1 MDFHESRSG
10 SPTPLQAVSPERVN
24 QQQGNQLGFGSSIAS
39 VTDKISQFNSLA
51 MQSKQLE
58 RKTADAALKR
68 AMLGREEAET
78 DMRRYREEARQ
89 LRKQIDEGR
98 HREQRV
104 GERLEAVMENYGR
117 AKETHAHTQ
126 ALWEKEI
133 RRARKETFKSQS
145 AIVKLQEELKTAR
158 ASARASEET
167 LVHEKERS
175 KAREQEAF
183 QARYEL
189 VGCQEELEQTLQ
201 KVKILEQE
209 RDAFRSLAKS
219 EEDVARIASEGRL
232 PLPPPDPEEEA
243 EEELEEK
250 EGKGEGEEMEED
262 TPRSDEDSMAEDG
275 DAADTLLAIP
285 KQRSNKRKSIK
296 SARISSAALLDIK
309 SSAASEAEIGEL
321 TRLWQWEKQRADRA
335 SDLVEYLEAECHL
348 RACSCM
354 KKRPRTSILESARK
368 RPNLDIGDGGDRIIL
383 SEMAAIASPTAKIRA
398 IFAPATKQA
407 QQSNTNASDSPRHQ
421 HDDKEEAEETV
432 EDQQDCK
439 AHEQSP
445 KQKPP
450 RLSTTIFIPSEGVF
464 RTVSQQIAEEMEEAV
479 AAAAVATMAAMPEE
493 PSEEAVEAVA
503 EATHAPTLEVAAP
516 TAEPTSQHAITHT
529 HTLTM
534 VPHHE
539 ILDEDIQDADTTLGD
554 VTTDTA
560 DYTVETTT
568 EQSMYAR
575 TPSVDPPSF
584 AQQRTSLLSLLDAPH
599 RQEAEQPINFY
610 VPTTSGLEMPVSAST
625 RDITAVRDFDTHSN
639 ADMDVSMEEMPS
651 RAAASML
658 ISSTSMQDAGTDTE
672 TVAYITDI
680 HDAVCHEAVVDMEQE
695 ESRVSDA
702 TEVAYSR
709 SSQSAHGRS
718 ASAQAPRSN
727 DVGLNYEDRDA
738 TPQAQPQR
746 YETPVMEE
754 ALIARSVRPHTVAA
768 TNVFSHKTTTTKV
781 PLREETTDP
790 SLAQRIMAAQRTP
803 PNKILP
809 SSSSA
814 SAIYGDGEAKAT
826 DGPSFDINNPAL
838 TPTMT
843 REECLAQ
850 IRERRGRARSAA
862 GGSTSS
868 SSTASS
874 SGTATTAPGGI
885 RRPVTPGKERREVS
899 APVRRVA
906 SVRRVRP

>member
-1 MDFHESRSG
+1 MDFHGSRSG
-10 SPTPLQAVSPERVN
+10 SPTPLQVVSPERVN
-24 QQQGNQLGFGSSIAS
+24 QQQGNHLGFDSSIAS

-78 DMRRYREEARQ
+78 EMRRYREEARQ
-89 LRKQIDEGR
+89 LRKQADEGR

-104 GERLEAVMENYGR
+104 GERLEAVMVGENYGR

-145 AIVKLQEELKTAR
+145 AIVKLQEELKAAR
-158 ASARASEET
+158 ATARASEEA

-243 EEELEEK
+243 EEVQLKEK
-250 EGKGEGEEMEED
+250 EEADEMEED
-262 TPRSDEDSMAEDG
+262 TPRSDDDSMVEDD

-285 KQRSNKRKSIK
+285 KQRWGKQKSTRT
-296 SARISSAALLDIK
+296 ARVSSAALLEIK
-309 SSAASEAEIGEL
+309 SSAASEAEISEL

-368 RPNLDIGDGGDRIIL
+368 RPNLDIGDSGDRIIL
-383 SEMAAIASPTAKIRA
+383 SEMATIASPTAKIRA
-398 IFAPATKQA
+398 NFAPTPKKA
-407 QQSNTNASDSPRHQ
+407 QPSSVDVNHSPEHQ
-421 HDDKEEAEETV
+421 HDEKEEAEEVT
-432 EDQQDCK
+432 EEQRDRK
-439 AHEQSP
+439 EHNQSP

-450 RLSTTIFIPSEGVF
+450 RLSTTVFVPSEGVF

-493 PSEEAVEAVA
+493 PVEVVEEVVEEAAEEVRAATLDVA
-503 EATHAPTLEVAAP
+503 EP
-516 TAEPTSQHAITHT
+516 TAEPTQQHTFTHT
-529 HTLTM
+529 HTHTM
-534 VPHHE
+534 IPHHE
-539 ILDEDIQDADTTLGD
+539 ILDEEIQDADTTLGD
-554 VTTDTA
+554 MTTDTA
-560 DYTVETTT
+560 DYTVELTSD
-568 EQSMYAR
+568 QSMYAR

-610 VPTTSGLEMPVSAST
+610 VPTTSAPEILASASA
-625 RDITAVRDFDTHSN
+625 RDITDIRDFDVCSN
-639 ADMDVSMEEMPS
+639 ADMDISMEEMAP
-651 RAAASML
+651 RAAASIL
-658 ISSTSMQDAGTDTE
+658 ISSTSMRDVVTE
-672 TVAYITDI
+672 TEPVTETQVTR
-680 HDAVCHEAVVDMEQE
+680 HDAVAETEQE
-695 ESRVSDA
+695 DSRVSDV

-709 SSQSAHGRS
+709 ISQPGHGRS
-718 ASAQAPRSN
+718 ASAQVSQNNKDDCDN
-727 DVGLNYEDRDA
+727 DHDA
-738 TPQAQPQR
+738 TAQAQPQR
-746 YETPVMEE
+746 YETPVMDE
-754 ALIARSVRPHTVAA
+754 APSTRSVRPHTVAA

-803 PNKILP
+803 TNRILP
-809 SSSSA
+809 TSASA
-814 SAIYGDGEAKAT
+814 SAIYGDGEAKAA

-868 SSTASS
+868 SSSA
-874 SGTATTAPGGI
+874 GTATTAPGGI